1 MDFVAVDVE
10 TANRD
15 KSSICQI
22 GWTVVR
28 NGTISS
34 SDALLIDP
42 ETYFDPFFVSIHGI
56 TEDAVRG
63 SPKFA
68 DVKQKFHE
76 LMNNLP
82 VISYGLFDK
91 AAFDL
96 ANNADVD
103 TPFVTNSNWINGQK
117 IVRRAWPEHFK
128 NAWRLSFVASTL
140 SLDLQAHDAGSD
152 ARVLAEVIL
161 LASEKLEMSF
171 GELVARA
178 EQPVTLKKS
187 TKKPYYQSLRMQGN
201 SNGPLS
207 GQNICFTG
215 SLGISRR
222 EAAELVNGLGAA
234 ISTGV
239 TKKTTILVIG
249 TQNSPMIT
257 DGKSSKHKRAEDLIH
272 DGCGIEILD
281 ENQFL
286 QVLGYRK

>member
-42 ETYFDPFFVSIHGI
+42 ETYFDPFCVNIHGI

-63 SPKFA
+63 SPNFA
-68 DVKQKFHE
+68 DVKQMFHE

-82 VISYGLFDK
+82 VISYGLFDR

-96 ANNADVD
+96 ANNADAN
-103 TPFVTNSNWINGQK
+103 THFVTNSNWINGQK
-117 IVRRAWPEHFK
+117 IVRRTWPEHFK
-128 NAWRLSFVASTL
+128 KYWRLSFVAQTL
-140 SLDLQAHDAGSD
+140 SLDLDAHDAGSD

-171 GELVARA
+171 DQLVARA

-187 TKKPYYQSLRMQGN
+187 NNKQYYQSLRMQGN

-215 SLGISRR
+215 SLGILRR
-222 EAAELVNGLGAA
+222 EAAELVNGLGAT
-234 ISTGV
+234 ISDRV
-239 TKKTTILVIG
+239 TTETTILVVG

-257 DGKSSKHKRAEDLIH
+257 DNKSSKHRRAEELINA
-272 DGCGIEILD
+272 GYGIEILS

-286 QVLGYRK
+286 HVLGYRK